1 MKRSYL
7 ALIIALVLLLTACGG
22 QPEKAPEKSSSPSV
36 IDASKPSVIDP
47 APFFD
52 GTVKAEHIDEAAKRL
67 TDNPREFGAF
77 FAEYKEKNKEH
88 IADFANPGIM
98 RNGYILPIGKYDLN
112 TSPADG
118 NRALIFYK
126 QYSNDDASLEGKEGI
141 FLDCMA
147 QLPEENIPTSLSAC
161 DVFIQIRA
169 MPETVFTYTSYGAG
183 SLPAIRWVIDVSYVD
198 PASGAETEIDYFAG
212 SDPPP
217 SITVTQGT
225 KYYDGSYPMQ
235 EAVNCA
241 LQHATGT
248 MEMEVSSRDIV
259 DGEIW
264 PQYGMFG
271 GQIDDDVPT
280 LSFPISIKFAPENTV
295 CYAIKMT
302 DPDSVPLC
310 GYEWFHWTVVNLKES
325 ELPENASITMASNMV
340 QGKNDFGKIG
350 YGGPTPPDKPHT
362 YVITVYALD
371 SLVQLENGFTKE
383 QFAEAIEGHILAEAS
398 MEGKYSN
405 ESGW

>member
-1 MKRSYL
+1 MKRSYVVL
-7 ALIIALVLLLTACGG
+7 VIALVLLLTACNGN
-22 QPEKAPEKSSSPSV
+22 APTESSSPSV
-36 IDASKPSVIDP
+36 TDASKSSVTEP
-47 APFFD
+47 PPFFD
-52 GTVKAEHIDEAAKRL
+52 GTVKAEHFVEAAKRL
-67 TDNPREFGAF
+67 KASPEDFGTF

-88 IADFANPGIM
+88 IADFTNPGIK
-98 RNGYILPIGKYDLN
+98 RNGFLLPLDKYAFK
-112 TSPADG
+112 TRPADG
-118 NRALIFYK
+118 NRALIFYN
-126 QYSNDDASLEGKEGI
+126 QLSNDDASLERGDGL

-147 QLPEENIPTSLSAC
+147 QLPEENIPNSLSEC
-161 DVFIQIRA
+161 DIIIEITVI
-169 MPETVFTYTSYGAG
+169 PDTVFTYTSYGG
-183 SLPAIRWVIDVSYVD
+183 GTLPAIRWLIDVSYVD
-198 PASGAETEIDYFAG
+198 TTSHLKTWIESFVG
-212 SDPPP
+212 SEPPP
-217 SITVTQGT
+217 SITVTKGT
-225 KYYDGSYPMQ
+225 KYYDGSFPMQ

-241 LQHATGT
+241 LKHATGT
-248 MEMEVSSRDIV
+248 MEMEVRSRDIV

-271 GQIDDDVPT
+271 GQIEDDVPT
-280 LSFPISIKFAPENTV
+280 LSFPISIKYAPENTV

-310 GYEWFHWTVVNLKES
+310 GYEWFHWTVVNLKEN
-325 ELPENASITMASNMV
+325 ELPENASITMAADMV

-405 ESGW
+405 KYE